1 MGAKVS
7 VNVLAKA
14 KGSSKP
20 ALNFTKGC
28 YSEDVNLSLL
38 FKTDSSQ
45 IRALDLY
52 AMSSSIKEEGK
63 INGFRV
69 SSAFTAP
76 SRLDFKI
83 DKEFF
88 DKGKSAKII
97 SINFDRDK
105 NTPIEPIYFKALNV
119 TLKLDESNITTL
131 ANLNKTINFYYLRS
145 YVPTP
150 RTLSKSETI
159 VDILPLIYC
168 KNCDKSKLT
177 KKIIDSS
184 NLIYWYITDINDK
197 LVTDIDSLVTSSSP
211 KELSILK
218 KISFDKIK
226 VKAGKLPLKVRI
238 YYTPS
243 YSWLLFDRYNKNV
256 SRHYFDLYFT
266 SVGKWAGEGSLG
278 TTIDTNIS
286 PIPNET
292 IDW

>member
-1 MGAKVS
+1 M
-7 VNVLAKA
+7 
-14 KGSSKP
+14 
-20 ALNFTKGC
+20 
-28 YSEDVNLSLL
+28 
-38 FKTDSSQ
+38 
-45 IRALDLY
+45 
-52 AMSSSIKEEGK
+52 
-63 INGFRV
+63 
-69 SSAFTAP
+69 
-76 SRLDFKI
+76 
-83 DKEFF
+83 
-88 DKGKSAKII
+88 
-97 SINFDRDK
+97 
-105 NTPIEPIYFKALNV
+105 
-119 TLKLDESNITTL
+119 
-131 ANLNKTINFYYLRS
+131 INFYYLRS

-150 RTLSKSETI
+150 RTVSKSETI

-197 LVTDIDSLVTSSSP
+197 LVTDIDSLVTSS
-211 KELSILK
+211 LSKDLSTLK